1 MLFSGEAPEY
11 SCSYGALKSR
21 LHLAHG
27 IPKPMNRLE
36 KIVSRINQLPKQVR
50 PTALTAF
57 FGRTVKFTGTS
68 GVRVESLS
76 RDRCIITLRNRKAVQ
91 NHIGSIHAIANA
103 LIAET
108 ATGYLVGM
116 NVPDAAVPV
125 IKTIKLDYVKRAK
138 GDMRA
143 EAWLT
148 LEQIEQIAA
157 QEKGEVTVAVKIT
170 DAANQ
175 EPVLA
180 EMVWAWTPK
189 KR

>member
-1 MLFSGEAPEY
+1 
-11 SCSYGALKSR
+11 
-21 LHLAHG
+21 
-27 IPKPMNRLE
+27 MNRLE
-36 KIVSRINQLPKQVR
+36 KIVSKINRLPRQVR
-50 PTALTAF
+50 PAALSAF

-68 GVRVESLS
+68 GLRVESLT
-76 RDRCIITLRNRKAVQ
+76 RERCVVTLRNRRAVQ
-91 NHIGSIHAIANA
+91 NHIGSVHAIANA

-108 ATGYLVGM
+108 STGYLVGM
-116 NVPDAAVPV
+116 NVPDTAIPV
-125 IKTIKLDYVKRAK
+125 IKTIKLDYVKRSR

-148 LEQIEQIAA
+148 AEQISQITA

-170 DAANQ
+170 DAAGQ

>member
-1 MLFSGEAPEY
+1 M
-11 SCSYGALKSR
+11 
-21 LHLAHG
+21 
-27 IPKPMNRLE
+27 PMNRLE
-36 KIVSRINQLPKQVR
+36 KIVSKINRLPRQVR
-50 PTALTAF
+50 PAALSAF

-68 GVRVESLS
+68 GLRVESLT
-76 RDRCIITLRNRKAVQ
+76 RERCVVTLRNRRAVQ
-91 NHIGSIHAIANA
+91 NHIGSVHAIANA

-108 ATGYLVGM
+108 STGYLVGM
-116 NVPDAAVPV
+116 NVPDTAIPV
-125 IKTIKLDYVKRAK
+125 IKTIKLDYVKRSR

-148 LEQIEQIAA
+148 AEQISQITA

-170 DAANQ
+170 DAAGQ